1 MTTSDRQPPATRTP
15 PVEPEPSVLGPMLI
29 VSAAILGLG
38 VLYKTT
44 GSLGV
49 TAIAAVLAGL
59 LGTVAQ
65 LRRVHE
71 YRIRHWHH

>member
-1 MTTSDRQPPATRTP
+1 
-15 PVEPEPSVLGPMLI
+15 MLI
-29 VSAAILGLG
+29 ISSALLGLG
-38 VLYKTT
+38 VLYKAT
-44 GSLGV
+44 GSLAV

-71 YRIRHWHH
+71 YRIRHFH